1 MTPHLS
7 FSTTALYI
15 IFYFINIIS
24 ILWLNI
30 WVILV
35 LAIENIAAV
44 NILIQ
49 EWAKVG
55 LQWLIWKIV
64 KE

>member
-55 LQWLIWKIV
+55 LQWFIWKIV